1 MCLLLHTVPFSP
13 LPAVSRRSPRHREG
27 RTPDR
32 IRRDGTPAIDLSSG
46 RCVFVGE
53 EGKGGKQM
61 EAKGDTRLLSEQPDR
76 ETAHLPEV
84 GRVHRVPE
92 RECCCTDEQI

>member
-1 MCLLLHTVPFSP
+1 
-13 LPAVSRRSPRHREG
+13 
-27 RTPDR
+27 
-32 IRRDGTPAIDLSSG
+32 
-46 RCVFVGE
+46 
-53 EGKGGKQM
+53 M